1 MNRRLGPFTPLPGP
15 FVIAGDGGSRRVV
28 SSPVWRCRVLRCVF
42 GRVVGRYDDGGG
54 GGVGCTRGL
63 FNRK

>member
-1 MNRRLGPFTPLPGP
+1 MRLEPCL
-15 FVIAGDGGSRRVV
+15 A
-28 SSPVWRCRVLRCVF
+28 SSCASAMVLVLDVF
-42 GRVVGRYDDGGG
+42 GHIVGRYDDSG